1 MKIILFIIPS
11 KNFSYLCN
19 RNRNIALSIREGY
32 MKQSKTEKAKR
43 YNHSFASRLTRW
55 VMLVLLI
62 MMSALGYFIYEMSKS
77 IVVEFSVNTFHTNMQ
92 ASSKFFSN
100 VMSDVSEAV
109 KNHLFELEQ
118 HIGQP
123 AQLEKTIARIVELN
137 PRIKKCKIIYPDDP
151 TDSVW
156 FREVVAADSAFWSEP
171 FFDSSEEN
179 MPAVAYLQPLHDQQG
194 RVAAVL
200 SAGLPLDFMT
210 QQGELLDS
218 VFHEDV
224 FLIDIANESDFHSY
238 VIMHDGTYITHPKR
252 WPILKGN
259 FYDHIKD
266 ADDSGQASLAIEQ
279 MKKGERSYSEEKKV
293 LLVNRTKSYL
303 FYIPIDNCD
312 WIQAVS
318 VPAIIINLF
327 GIIVGIVMVI
337 VIVLMLFAT
346 SFVCHITIQHIAKP
360 LKQLAATADKVASG
374 TFDTPLPPIKSY
386 DEIHLLRDSFENMQ
400 HSLTAYVEEL
410 QSATTAKAS
419 MESELKIAHDIQMSM
434 LPKTYPAFPDRHDI
448 DIYGFVMPA
457 KAVGG
462 DLYDF
467 FIRDDKLF
475 FCIGDVSGKGVPAS
489 LVMAVTRF
497 LFRNVASYTQ
507 YPHQIAVALNEAL
520 STNNDTGMFV
530 TLFLAVLDLRS
541 GHLSFSNA
549 GHNPPLLVGDAVVS
563 ILSCDAN
570 IPVGVMSGFNY
581 TEQHLQLHP
590 GDSIFLY
597 TDGLNEAE
605 DCHQQQFGL
614 ERVQQVARTSAN
626 YPQHLIEA
634 MTASVKSFVGDA
646 EQSDDLTMLAVK
658 YTFNPT
664 ESSC

>member
-1 MKIILFIIPS
+1 
-11 KNFSYLCN
+11 
-19 RNRNIALSIREGY
+19 
-32 MKQSKTEKAKR
+32 
-43 YNHSFASRLTRW
+43 
-55 VMLVLLI
+55 
-62 MMSALGYFIYEMSKS
+62 
-77 IVVEFSVNTFHTNMQ
+77 
-92 ASSKFFSN
+92 
-100 VMSDVSEAV
+100 
-109 KNHLFELEQ
+109 
-118 HIGQP
+118 
-123 AQLEKTIARIVELN
+123 
-137 PRIKKCKIIYPDDP
+137 
-151 TDSVW
+151 
-156 FREVVAADSAFWSEP
+156 
-171 FFDSSEEN
+171 
-179 MPAVAYLQPLHDQQG
+179 
-194 RVAAVL
+194 
-200 SAGLPLDFMT
+200 
-210 QQGELLDS
+210 
-218 VFHEDV
+218 
-224 FLIDIANESDFHSY
+224 
-238 VIMHDGTYITHPKR
+238 
-252 WPILKGN
+252 
-259 FYDHIKD
+259 
-266 ADDSGQASLAIEQ
+266 
-279 MKKGERSYSEEKKV
+279 
-293 LLVNRTKSYL
+293 
-303 FYIPIDNCD
+303 
-312 WIQAVS
+312 
-318 VPAIIINLF
+318 
-327 GIIVGIVMVI
+327 
-337 VIVLMLFAT
+337 
-346 SFVCHITIQHIAKP
+346 
-360 LKQLAATADKVASG
+360 
-374 TFDTPLPPIKSY
+374 
-386 DEIHLLRDSFENMQ
+386 
-400 HSLTAYVEEL
+400 
-410 QSATTAKAS
+410 

-507 YPHQIAVALNEAL
+507 HPHQIAVALNEAL
-520 STNNDTGMFV
+520 STNNDAGMFV

-563 ILSCDAN
+563 TLSCDAN
-570 IPVGVMSGFNY
+570 IPVGVMSGFDY

-605 DCHQQQFGL
+605 DSHHQQFGI

-626 YPQHLIEA
+626 HPQRLIEA